1 MLYLCNLP
9 KWVNIY
15 NKQLKFKNMAKSIL
29 NNFESDG
36 SSLAVPI
43 SPANGTINNAI
54 SQVGASLLHNQYSNI
69 GDPTLTEPAYN
80 NFGAAGMG
88 YSNPSPSSLGLTA
101 NAWQGET
108 NRYSNNAPEGR
119 SF

>member
-1 MLYLCNLP
+1 
-9 KWVNIY
+9 
-15 NKQLKFKNMAKSIL
+15 MAKSIL

-36 SSLAVPI
+36 SSLAVPV

-69 GDPTLTEPAYN
+69 GDPTVTIPAYS
-80 NFGAAGMG
+80 NFGAASMG
-88 YSNPSPSSLGLTA
+88 YSNPGVSALGLTA
-101 NAWQGET
+101 FAWQGET
-108 NRYSNNAPEGR
+108 NRYSSNAPEGR